1 MGAIKVVKPLLKWA
15 GSKRL
20 MLPCI
25 LSVMPRDFRD
35 RRLHEP
41 FFGAGALT
49 FWMKPKGGTIN
60 DINQKLMNF
69 YFAVRDTPEELI
81 EDLKTH
87 KITEEYY
94 YKARAEFN
102 ELVKRELPAVV
113 KRNFDPP
120 HVRLASLFLYLNK
133 TSFNGLYRE
142 NTKGE
147 FNVPYGRPSPK
158 RRLWDEHEILN
169 ASKVLANLDGMFS
182 TDFEYV
188 IESVKPGDIVYLD
201 PPYFD
206 NRREG
211 FSHYTNGNGFS
222 LRDQIR
228 LRNLCAEL
236 NNMDVYFILS
246 NANVNRTRRLYEKIP
261 EFEILNVGV
270 RRFISGKAEGRQI
283 ADEILV
289 TNIPE
294 EERIGFE
301 TAAKLLGRKKE
312 DIKGCSIF
320 LKS

>member
-1 MGAIKVVKPLLKWA
+1 MVRPLLKWA

-25 LSVMPRDFRD
+25 ISTLPKDFEN

-41 FFGAGALT
+41 FFGAGVLT
-49 FWMKPKGGTIN
+49 FWMQPTGGTVN

-87 KITEEYY
+87 KISKEYY

-102 ELVKRELPAVV
+102 ELVKRELPFVV
-113 KRNFDPP
+113 ERNFDPP

-142 NTKGE
+142 NTRGE

-158 RRLWDEHEILN
+158 RRLWDEREILN
-169 ASKVLANLDGMFS
+169 AGKILANLDGMFS
-182 TDFEYV
+182 TDFGYV
-188 IESVKPGDIVYLD
+188 IENVEPGDIVYLD

-206 NRREG
+206 GRRG
-211 FSHYTNGNGFS
+211 RFSHYTNGSGFP
-222 LRDQIR
+222 LKDQIR
-228 LRNLCAEL
+228 LRDLCVEL

-246 NANVNRTRRLYEKIP
+246 NADVLKIRKLYEKTP
-261 EFEILNVGV
+261 EFEILDVGV
-270 RRFISGKAEGRQI
+270 RRFISGKVKGRQI
-283 ADEILV
+283 MNEILV

-294 EERIGFE
+294 EERTGFE
-301 TAAKLLGRKKE
+301 TAAKLLGRKKDE
-312 DIKGCSIF
+312 IKGCSI
-320 LKS
+320 LSES